1 MVLSVNAS
9 HKAKKQPTCAWCGK
23 SIEAGTRGRR
33 RKYCSQACR
42 QRAYEQRNN
51 LANTNIP
58 IEAVVLT
65 PEQAE
70 QLKDQLF
77 EVRCAAEDI
86 REAIKDGAS
95 AEEISELI
103 DELVTLTR
111 VTEKLR

>member
-1 MVLSVNAS
+1 MNAS

>member
-1 MVLSVNAS
+1 MEPPT
-9 HKAKKQPTCAWCGK
+9 KRRKQPTCAWCGK
-23 SIEAGTRGRR
+23 PLATGTRGRR

-58 IEAVVLT
+58 ADAVMITL
-65 PEQAE
+65 EQAE
-70 QLKDQLF
+70 GLKDQLF

-86 REAIKDGAS
+86 CEAIADGAS
-95 AEEISELI
+95 TDELAPLI

-111 VTEKLR
+111 EAERLR

>member
-1 MVLSVNAS
+1 MVLSVNAT
-9 HKAKKQPTCAWCGK
+9 HKAKKQPTCAWCDTP
-23 SIEAGTRGRR
+23 IEAGTRGRR

-58 IEAVVLT
+58 VNTVMLT
-65 PEQAE
+65 PEQAD

-86 REAIKDGAS
+86 REAVKDGAS
-95 AEEISELI
+95 ADELSELV

>member
-1 MVLSVNAS
+1 MVLSMNAS

-58 IEAVVLT
+58 IDAVVLT

>member
-86 REAIKDGAS
+86 RLS
-95 AEEISELI
+95 LI
-103 DELVTLTR
+103 HI
-111 VTEKLR
+111 